1 MDSAAAA
8 PNPSTA
14 EEEIAGTGQYK
25 ARCLNQ
31 ADLPEVLK
39 LLPPPPHPES
49 RPSVPA
55 FSPPP
60 QIQSSEPCPK
70 FSNQRGSTQR
80 QEQTEP
86 FAMVDRISKTSL
98 TG

>member
-39 LLPPPPHPES
+39 LLPPPPTPHPDLQS
-49 RPSVPA
+49 LPSPLPHK
-55 FSPPP
+55 SNP
-60 QIQSSEPCPK
+60 QNHVQSSAIKEAVL
-70 FSNQRGSTQR
+70 RGKNKQ
-80 QEQTEP
+80 
-86 FAMVDRISKTSL
+86 SL
-98 TG
+98 LLWLIVFPRPA